1 MGISN
6 LILNL
11 KPNFGFW
18 ENPTPT
24 STSVNPGFPIKIGVG
39 SRQAMWVW
47 VPLPC
52 LFSEVLDLS
61 LFDSLK
67 DVKDGQLLDE
77 DEIVVGEENDD
88 EGDHEA
94 NV

>member
-1 MGISN
+1 M
-6 LILNL
+6 
-11 KPNFGFW
+11 
-18 ENPTPT
+18 
-24 STSVNPGFPIKIGVG
+24 
-39 SRQAMWVW
+39 
-47 VPLPC
+47 PC